1 MKIRKNGKV
10 IKLTES
16 DLRRIV
22 KNNLLKEETEES
34 HNIVVGESYDD
45 RSLQD
50 QINWIN
56 SGMNELSN
64 TVSRILRHLNL

>member
-22 KNNLLKEETEES
+22 KKTMINEQNTNTLENLILS
-34 HNIVVGESYDD
+34 YIININVF
-45 RSLQD
+45 SLCFC
-50 QINWIN
+50 I
-56 SGMNELSN
+56 
-64 TVSRILRHLNL
+64 VSFTII